1 MRDEMGMLSRVGV
14 VLGVLAATAG
24 RAARSMVAAGMA
36 LALSG
41 CGADADFAQGD
52 LEALGEAEGPQFRRI
67 AQDITGGWVSLVPIL
82 RNGWVA
88 AANSNTP
95 AVGIVDGVVTFRGAL
110 NGQNATSTVAFCLN
124 APTYTGFRQSD
135 AALVTVPA
143 ALANGASGAVTFD
156 VPLLPNIPALNQ
168 YCMSIR
174 EYGAATQPGANARA
188 LTSLE
193 GVSFDKSVSSSTVLA
208 QPNTV
213 AYPFRGSDSNAHPNG
228 NGLYGKKLANNFVR
242 FQGATDGNELFP
254 VLFTVPSNMR
264 PGKPVYVPVSLC
276 PRDSVLSQ
284 AGRIQIKTNGQ
295 VVLEGPAV
303 AANCGV
309 SLDGSSYSLASS
321 AGASAISLSNGWVAH
336 SSRAVRARDS
346 GGVVRLEGAV
356 KFGSSTTI
364 GTLPVGKRPAK
375 TVYVVSNAVFSALRA
390 VLSINSS
397 GVIKVISPVLS
408 GAQPGLSLDG
418 VSFGI

>member
-1 MRDEMGMLSRVGV
+1 MRDEMGTLSRAGV
-14 VLGVLAATAG
+14 MLGVLVAAAC
-24 RAARSMVAAGMA
+24 RAARSMVVAGTA

-41 CGADADFAQGD
+41 CGADADFAPEGD
-52 LEALGEAEGPQFRRI
+52 VEALGEAEGPEFQRI

-95 AVGIVDGVVTFRGAL
+95 AVGIVDGIVTFRGAL
-110 NGQNATSTVAFCLN
+110 NGQNATSNVAFCLN
-124 APTYTGFRQSD
+124 APTFTGFRQSD
-135 AALVTVPA
+135 GALVTVPA
-143 ALANGASGAVTFD
+143 ALANGASGALTFD
-156 VPLLPNIPALNQ
+156 VPLVPVPPLDQ

-193 GVSFDKSVSSSTVLA
+193 GVSFDKSVSSSTLLA
-208 QPNTV
+208 QPSLST
-213 AYPFRGSDSNAHPNG
+213 YPHRGSDGTAHPNG
-228 NGLYGKKLANNFVR
+228 FGLYGKKLANNFVR
-242 FQGATDGNELFP
+242 FQGVTDDSALLP

-264 PGKPVYVPVSLC
+264 PGNPVYVPVNLC
-276 PRDSVLSQ
+276 PQNSVLSQ

-321 AGASAISLSNGWVAH
+321 AGASAISLSNNWVAH
-336 SSRAVRARDS
+336 SNRAVRVRDS

-356 KFGSSTTI
+356 KFGTSTTI

-375 TVYVVSNAVFSALRA
+375 TVYVVSNAVFSALRS
-390 VLSINSS
+390 VLSIDSS

>member
-1 MRDEMGMLSRVGV
+1 MGMRSRVGGAMGTLV
-14 VLGVLAATAG
+14 ATAR
-24 RAARSMVAAGMA
+24 RAARSTVIAGMA

-41 CGADADFAQGD
+41 CGADADFAPEGD
-52 LEALGEAEGPQFRRI
+52 SEELGEAEGPQFRRI
-67 AQDITGGWVSLVPIL
+67 AQDITGGWVSLAPIL

-95 AVGIVDGVVTFRGAL
+95 AVGIVDGIVTFRGAL
-110 NGQNATSTVAFCLN
+110 NGQNATSNVAFCLN

-143 ALANGASGAVTFD
+143 ALANGASGALTFD
-156 VPLLPNIPALNQ
+156 VPLVPNVPALNQ

-174 EYGAATQPGANARA
+174 EYNAATQPGANARA

-193 GVSFDKSVSSSTVLA
+193 GVSFDKSVSSSSLLA
-208 QPNTV
+208 QPSTST
-213 AYPFRGSDSNAHPNG
+213 YPHRGSDGTAHPEG
-228 NGLYGKKLANNFVR
+228 FGLYGKKLANNFVR
-242 FQGATDGNELFP
+242 FQGVTHDDDLLP

-264 PGKPVYVPVSLC
+264 PGNPVYVPVNLC
-276 PRDSVLSQ
+276 PQNSVLSQ
-284 AGRIQIKTNGQ
+284 AGRVQIKTNGQ

-321 AGASAISLSNGWVAH
+321 AGASAISLSNNWVAH
-336 SSRAVRARDS
+336 SNRAVRVRDS

-356 KFGSSTTI
+356 KFGTSTTI

-375 TVYVVSNAVFSALRA
+375 TIYVVSNAVFSALRS
-390 VLSINSS
+390 VLSIDSS